1 MQLPRELG
9 MDVVGRFL
17 HHRASQS
24 FILASEEVITRSVG
38 EKRAPPTA
46 RLCIF
51 DPPAVLVGFS
61 QDVFEE
67 VNVEIAKELGFEIG
81 RRSTGG
87 GAIVMIR
94 EQTPGWEIWLPRDFP
109 GLPSSIDDM
118 YRFLA
123 QVPIEALRYL
133 GIDARFRP
141 KNDIEVGG
149 RKISGTG
156 LYTDGKGVMY
166 CGTILLDLDVELM
179 LKLLRVPIEKMS
191 DKVVKEV
198 GKRIVTFREL
208 VGYVPPIERVREA
221 LRHGVETVLSIK
233 LEDGDLNDY
242 ERELLQ
248 QVEPRYRSEEW
259 VFGFRRAKGFDR
271 VCTYKTG
278 AGLLRI
284 HVKVVGNALTQIMIC
299 GDFFTYPARAV
310 LDLEAYLKHTPVDM
324 VVEEVQRFFEENNA
338 EIHGLSPREL
348 GTLIERC
355 CRGD

>member
-1 MQLPRELG
+1 MI
-9 MDVVGRFL
+9 GRFL
-17 HHRASQS
+17 YHRASQS
-24 FILASEEVITRSVG
+24 FILASEEVVTRSVG

-51 DPPAVLVGFS
+51 DPPAVLVGFG

-67 VNVEIAKELGFEIG
+67 VNVEIARGLGFEIG
-81 RRSTGG
+81 RRPTGG
-87 GAIVMIR
+87 GAIVMIG

-109 GLPSSIDDM
+109 GLPNSIDGI

-179 LKLLRVPIEKMS
+179 LKLLRIPVEKVS
-191 DKVVKEV
+191 DKIVGEV
-198 GKRIVTFREL
+198 SRRIVTFREL
-208 VGYVPPIERVREA
+208 AGYVPSIERVREA
-221 LRHGVETVLSIK
+221 LRHGVEAVLG
-233 LEDGDLNDY
+233 LELEEGDLNEY
-242 ERELLQ
+242 EKQLLREI
-248 QVEPRYRSEEW
+248 EPRYRSEEW
-259 VFGFRRAKGFDR
+259 VYNFRRAEGFDR

-284 HVKVVGNALTQIMIC
+284 HVKVVGNTVTQIMLC
-299 GDFFTYPARAV
+299 GDFFAYPPRAA
-310 LDLEAYLKHTPVDM
+310 LDLEAYLKHAPVDSLA
-324 VVEEVQRFFEENNA
+324 EEVQKFFEESGA
-338 EIHGLSPREL
+338 SIHGLSPREL
-348 GTLIERC
+348 GELIEKC
-355 CRGD
+355 CRSSQR